1 MCAFNNMY
9 MYMYN
14 VMQQQPY
21 NKRVSLLKTV
31 GLYAAC
37 SCLELMVK
45 LSTGVINLGDC
56 VHCSARDASKSA
68 VSHSGGT
75 PMTSSVQ

>member
-45 LSTGVINLGDC
+45 LSAGVINLGDC

-68 VSHSGGT
+68 VSHSGGR
-75 PMTSSVQ
+75 Q